1 MAKILRK
8 ETIATDTV
16 SMELFAPKIASK
28 RKAGQFIILRAREE
42 SERIPLTVAEADPV
56 KGSIRIIFQ
65 TVGHSTLEL
74 AQLPVGSEVMDLAG
88 PLGQPTEIENFGTVV
103 SVGGGI
109 GTAVALPIAQ
119 AMQEAGNK
127 VIGISGSRTKDLLI
141 LQQELQSTCDELLVS
156 TDDGTFGIHGYVTNV
171 LETVI
176 QKEEKVDMV
185 LAVGPLPMMKAV
197 CDLTKKH
204 GIKTIVS
211 MNPIMIDGTGM
222 CGGCRLSVA
231 GETKFACVD
240 GPEFDGHEVDWD
252 LFDSRQKMYLEA
264 ESRARELFP
273 QMHPD
278 EGEPCRL
285 EAQLHT
291 QAAVLA
297 ETGPET
303 ASTSLDG
310 KKPWEIARQ
319 PMPEQDPKI
328 RARNFGEVPYGY
340 SPLQATAEAM
350 RCMQCKKPI
359 CVTGKKD
366 RDTGEMIG
374 GCPVEIDI
382 PGFIKLIAEGDFLG
396 AARKIKEKN
405 LLPAICGRV
414 CPQEDQCELTCTV
427 GVKGEPIA
435 IGRLERFVA
444 DYERE
449 AGKIEMP
456 QPAPGTGKK
465 VAVVG
470 SGPAG
475 LTVAGDLVKLGHEVT
490 VFEAFH
496 RGGGVLVY
504 GIPEFRLPKEIVS
517 QEIEYLEKFGVRFK
531 YNAVIGKQETIGE
544 LMAKGGHDAVFIGS
558 GAGAPLF
565 LGIPGENLKG
575 VLSANEYLTRSNLMK
590 AYDPNYDT
598 PIIKSRNV
606 AVVGGGNVAMDA
618 ARTALRLGAE
628 KVSIIYRRSRQEMP
642 ARSEEVHHAEEE
654 GVEFKLLTN
663 PVRLLEDDNG
673 WVTGMECLQM
683 ELGEPDDSGRRRPV
697 PVKGSEFVVET
708 DTVIIAI
715 GNAPNPLIPQSSP
728 GLKTSRWGT
737 LIADEETGAT
747 ALPGVFA
754 GGDIVT
760 GAATVILAMGAG
772 RKAAMAIDEYLN
784 GN

>member
-8 ETIATDTV
+8 QTLAQDTV
-16 SMELFAPKIASK
+16 SMELYAPKIARK

-42 SERIPLTVAEADPV
+42 AERIPLTVAEADPE

-74 AQLPVGSEVMDLAG
+74 AQLPEGDEVMDLAG
-88 PLGQPTEIENFGTVV
+88 PLGEPTHIENFGTVV

-119 AMQEAGNK
+119 AMKNAGNR
-127 VIGISGSRTKDLLI
+127 VIGITGSRTRDLLI
-141 LQQELQSTCDELLVS
+141 LQEELQQTCDELHVS
-156 TDDGTFGIHGYVTNV
+156 TDDGTFGIHGFVTNV

-176 QKEEKVDMV
+176 AKEEKVDMV
-185 LAVGPLPMMKAV
+185 LAVGPLPMMRAV
-197 CDLTKKH
+197 CDLTRKH

-264 ESRARELFP
+264 ESRARELFS

-278 EGEPCRL
+278 AGEPCKL
-285 EAQLHT
+285 ESQLQTRAEELTETEPST
-291 QAAVLA
+291 Q
-297 ETGPET
+297 PQN
-303 ASTSLDG
+303 G
-310 KKPWEIARQ
+310 KKPWELPRQ
-319 PMPEQDPKI
+319 PMPEQDPKL
-328 RARNFGEVPYGY
+328 RAKNFAEVPYGY
-340 SPLQATAEAM
+340 SPLQAIAEAS
-350 RCMQCKKPI
+350 RCMQCKRPL
-359 CVTGKKD
+359 CVTGKKNK
-366 RDTGEMIG
+366 DTGEITG

-382 PGFIKLIAEGDFLG
+382 PAFIALIAEGDFLG

-405 LLPAICGRV
+405 MLPAICGRV
-414 CPQEDQCELTCTV
+414 CPQEDQCEMTCTV
-427 GVKGEPIA
+427 GIKGDPIA
-435 IGRLERFVA
+435 VGRLERFVA

-449 AGKIEMP
+449 SGNIEMP
-456 QPAPGTGKK
+456 KPAPPTGKK
-465 VAVVG
+465 VAVIG

-475 LTVAGDLVKLGHEVT
+475 LTVAGDLVKLGHDVT
-490 VFEAFH
+490 IFEAFH

-504 GIPEFRLPKEIVS
+504 GIPEFRLPKDIVR
-517 QEIEYLEKFGVRFK
+517 QEIEYLEKFGVKFE

-544 LMAKGGHDAVFIGS
+544 LMSEGGFDAVFIGS
-558 GAGAPLF
+558 GAGAPVF
-565 LGIPGENLKG
+565 LGLPGENLKG

-598 PIIKSRNV
+598 PIIQSRNV
-606 AVVGGGNVAMDA
+606 VVVGGGNVAMDA

-628 KVSIIYRRSRQEMP
+628 NVTIVYRRSRKEMP
-642 ARSEEVHHAEEE
+642 ARIEEIHHAEEE
-654 GVEFKLLTN
+654 GVQFKLLTN
-663 PVRLLEDDNG
+663 PVRLLEDENG
-673 WVTGMECLQM
+673 WVKGMECLQM

-697 PVKGSEFVVET
+697 PIEGSEFVIDT

-715 GNAPNPLIPQSSP
+715 GNTPNPLIPQSAP
-728 GLKTSRWGT
+728 GLETSRWGT
-737 LIADEETGAT
+737 INANEETGAT
-747 ALPGVFA
+747 TLPGVFA

-772 RKAAMAIDEYLN
+772 RKAARAIDEYLQN
-784 GN
+784 